1 MYISVPWAIALGVA
15 GAMAVVVAL
24 GIAARRGVIAAPERA
39 LAHVAYLL
47 GGGLTGFMAVAFPPA
62 WPLLAAVMGMT
73 VIRAIQAR
81 RILDVGLLTVGF
93 GSAWT
98 LLFGSGV
105 LNVLTD
111 PAIYAP
117 GVAVSFVLAIG
128 ILVAGLVVTIVGAAV
143 DAPHRDSP
151 LCRRGRF

>member
-1 MYISVPWAIALGVA
+1 MHISVPWAIALGVA
-15 GAMAVVVAL
+15 GALAVVVAL

-39 LAHVAYLL
+39 LAHVAHLL
-47 GGGLTGFMAVAFPPA
+47 GGGLAGFMAIAFPPA
-62 WPLLAAVMGMT
+62 WPPLAAIVGML
-73 VIRAIQAR
+73 VIRAIRVQR
-81 RILDVGLLTVGF
+81 LLDVGLLTVGF

-117 GVAVSFVLAIG
+117 GIAVSFMLAIC
-128 ILVAGLVVTIVGAAV
+128 ILVAGLALILVATRRATT
-143 DAPHRDSP
+143 PSP
-151 LCRRGRF
+151 PSSASG